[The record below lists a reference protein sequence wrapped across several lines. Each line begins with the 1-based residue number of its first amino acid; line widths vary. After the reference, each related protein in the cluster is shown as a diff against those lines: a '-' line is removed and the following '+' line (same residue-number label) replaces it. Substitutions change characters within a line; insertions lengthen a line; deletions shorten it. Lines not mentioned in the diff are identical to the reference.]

1 MAQRRLRIVTG
12 LAGLLVVAA
21 GDGVLNERAGGVIAA
36 ASAQE
41 SEEAFEDDEEF
52 VEDSGEESSD
62 AEDDAEEDA
71 SSVGEEESGDEQD
84 AAASDE
90 SAAAEEEQVEEGEQ
104 AEPEATEEPPPEPEP
119 PVVAQASPVSNRDRV
134 FQTIVDSAKEVLPGL
149 SSHAFQHSDSLRE
162 LGANSVDRS
171 EIVMMAVER
180 LELKV
185 PLMELAKAEN
195 IGVLADLL
203 AAKLP

>member
-36 ASAQE
+36 AAAQE
-41 SEEAFEDDEEF
+41 SEEDFEDAEEYVEEADEAAA
-52 VEDSGEESSD
+52 DAEEV
-62 AEDDAEEDA
+62 AEDDT

-90 SAAAEEEQVEEGEQ
+90 SGAEEEEQAAEGEQ

-119 PVVAQASPVSNRDRV
+119 PVVAQAAPVSKRDRV
-134 FQTIVDSAKEVLPGL
+134 FQVIAESAKEVLPNL
-149 SSHAFQHSDSLRE
+149 ASHSFQFSDSLKA
-162 LGANSVDRS
+162 LGANSIDRADV
-171 EIVMMAVER
+171 IMMTLER

-185 PLMELAKAEN
+185 PLVELAKAEN
-195 IGVLADLL
+195 IGALADLL